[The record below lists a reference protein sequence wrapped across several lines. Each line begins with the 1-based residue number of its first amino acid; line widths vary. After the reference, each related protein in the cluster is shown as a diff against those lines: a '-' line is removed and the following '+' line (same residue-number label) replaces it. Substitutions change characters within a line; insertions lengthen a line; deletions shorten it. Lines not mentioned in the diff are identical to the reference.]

1 MAFAASMRPELGQIL
16 YAGSNFPHPIQFC
29 SSKEGPDHS
38 AQNWPGSDLD
48 GLVRFWPN
56 ASGLEANRCAR
67 IISPGSGRTQP
78 AHYHLPSFRL
88 RSILPSRQ
96 PGSYCANLARIWF
109 GSGWLCQVLVKWIQ
123 SRSKPVCKNNP
134 AHFWLMLLS
143 QSRMDVNQMRLV
155 YWDATS
161 HSTLPSIN
169 ISN

>member
-1 MAFAASMRPELGQIL
+1 MQPELGWTYHII
-16 YAGSNFPHPIQFC
+16 YNRSSFSHSMWFR
-29 SSKEGPDHS
+29 SSKEGSDHIVPN
-38 AQNWPGSDLD
+38 QPGSNLD

-109 GSGWLCQVLVKWIQ
+109 GSGWLCQVLAKWIQ